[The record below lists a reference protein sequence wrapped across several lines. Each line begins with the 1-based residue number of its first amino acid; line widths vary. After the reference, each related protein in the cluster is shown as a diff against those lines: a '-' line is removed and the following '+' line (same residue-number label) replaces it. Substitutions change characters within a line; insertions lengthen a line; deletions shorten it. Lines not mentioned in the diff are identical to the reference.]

1 MQQIRTNT
9 VAAVAAAICI
19 AGALPVAAHAQ
30 SCPANSNALGT
41 SRILVV
47 APTDYMR
54 LGTMQYPETLP
65 LADKEVVLTFDD
77 GPLPPHSNKI
87 LDILTSECVKATF
100 FIIGRMARQFPDVV
114 RREYAAGYT
123 IGAHSQ
129 NHPLRFHKL
138 SGDHLHHEID
148 DGIASVRA
156 ALGDPKHLAPFFR
169 IPALY
174 RTDEIDHELA
184 VRSLVT
190 FSADVVADDWHRR
203 ITPAQIIKRAMSRL
217 EKRGKGSILLLHDI
231 HPATVAALPG
241 LLKELK
247 DRGYHIVQVVAPAPA
262 EPETVGGPEVWPQAS
277 SLPDQI
283 INNGAP
289 AAAWPQTNVNVA
301 PDNASGPQLPVPS
314 VQDFGISLQG
324 QMLLG
329 AELGLRSSLD
339 VPSDYGGFRHEQ
351 LRSHRRWADN
361 NGRRQHAAIRRAGST
376 ASASATKPT
385 WNRQG
390 N

>member
-9 VAAVAAAICI
+9 VAAVAAAVCI

-114 RREYAAGYT
+114 HREYAAGYT

-129 NHPLRFHKL
+129 NHPLRFQKL
-138 SGDHLHHEID
+138 SGDNLHHEID

-156 ALGDPKHLAPFFR
+156 ALG
-169 IPALY
+169 
-174 RTDEIDHELA
+174 T
-184 VRSLVT
+184 RSI
-190 FSADVVADDWHRR
+190 WR
-203 ITPAQIIKRAMSRL
+203 
-217 EKRGKGSILLLHDI
+217 
-231 HPATVAALPG
+231 
-241 LLKELK
+241 
-247 DRGYHIVQVVAPAPA
+247 
-262 EPETVGGPEVWPQAS
+262 
-277 SLPDQI
+277 
-283 INNGAP
+283 
-289 AAAWPQTNVNVA
+289 
-301 PDNASGPQLPVPS
+301 
-314 VQDFGISLQG
+314 
-324 QMLLG
+324 
-329 AELGLRSSLD
+329 RSSAFPAFTA
-339 VPSDYGGFRHEQ
+339 V
-351 LRSHRRWADN
+351 
-361 NGRRQHAAIRRAGST
+361 IRLTMS
-376 ASASATKPT
+376 
-385 WNRQG
+385 
-390 N
+390 